1 MLNVSK
7 VHSGQPGAR
16 MLSARRARIRRELR
30 GRRPNRG
37 SRSVNATADMTALP
51 PNATL
56 SGVSICSMTAK
67 EKLRARVEDLTE
79 QEAEAAL
86 DFIASRGQSFGDW
99 LDARPEDDE
108 PLTPEEQAALAE
120 SDADIAA
127 RRTVSYEQVKQD
139 LGSSAE

>member
-1 MLNVSK
+1 MSPRSIPTSRCAHALREK
-7 VHSGQPGAR
+7 GTDTAR
-16 MLSARRARIRRELR
+16 APWGKARIA
-30 GRRPNRG
+30 G

-56 SGVSICSMTAK
+56 SGVNICSMTAK

-86 DFIASRGQSFGDW
+86 DFIASHGQNFGDW

-120 SDADIAA
+120 SDTDIAA
-127 RRTVSYEQVKQD
+127 GRTVSYEQVKQD
-139 LGSSAE
+139 LGFSAE